1 MGQLKRQKKMKN
13 QNLVSVH
20 KNMISFDDFKKIDL
34 RVAKIIS
41 AEKVEN
47 SEKLIKLE
55 IDLGTDFPDNPK
67 RTLLAGISKF
77 YNPDD
82 LIGREIIMVANLEP
96 KSMMGMESQGMLLAA
111 VEDGKPI
118 LIKPESEVSPG
129 TKVQ

>member
-1 MGQLKRQKKMKN
+1 
-13 QNLVSVH
+13 
-20 KNMISFDDFKKIDL
+20 MISFDDFKKIDL

>member
-1 MGQLKRQKKMKN
+1 MI
-13 QNLVSVH
+13 NLE
-20 KNMISFDDFKKIDL
+20 DFKKLDL
-34 RVAKIIS
+34 RIAKVIS

-55 IDLGTDFPDNPK
+55 IDLGDNYPENPK

-82 LIGREIIMVANLEP
+82 LVGKQIVMVANLEP
-96 KSMMGMESQGMLLAA
+96 KAMMGMESQGMLLAA

-118 LIKPESEVSPG
+118 LLKPESEVSPG
-129 TKVQ
+129 AKVQ